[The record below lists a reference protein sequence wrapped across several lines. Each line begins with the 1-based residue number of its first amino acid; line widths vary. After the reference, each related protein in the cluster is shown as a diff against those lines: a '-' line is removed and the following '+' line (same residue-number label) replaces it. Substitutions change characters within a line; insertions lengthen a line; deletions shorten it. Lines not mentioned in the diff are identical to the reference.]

1 MHARIQEFVSSCHVL
16 SFSATPT
23 GGGQTCVGPYEARQL
38 PSLPAC
44 LPACLLPAPVL
55 SARQS
60 IRPFIHLSR
69 TPKVLARHNRV
80 TRLITHGS
88 QPLATPLTQDFSVP
102 RLRFR
107 SACMHVDVSCLMSL
121 SPEMLYNNN
130 RLFLSLGGTAP
141 ASLQCLR
148 PPVPAPPPP
157 ASSSSPASFFS
168 NSNAATK
175 FVYVLS

>member
-1 MHARIQEFVSSCHVL
+1 MHRPACVQWSADCRLILSPFRPSPSPATRASGRRGRVMCEAKGGEPGAHRGKSMHARVQEFVSSCHVP

-23 GGGQTCVGPYEARQL
+23 GGGQTCVGLYEGVNMCWPVRGLQV
-38 PSLPAC
+38 PSRR
-44 LPACLLPAPVL
+44 PACLLPAPVL

-88 QPLATPLTQDFSVP
+88 HPLATPFTQDFSVP

-107 SACMHVDVSCLMSL
+107 SACMLMSH
-121 SPEMLYNNN
+121 
-130 RLFLSLGGTAP
+130 
-141 ASLQCLR
+141 
-148 PPVPAPPPP
+148 V
-157 ASSSSPASFFS
+157 
-168 NSNAATK
+168 
-175 FVYVLS
+175 